1 MPSLAQIEA
10 ADTADKQITDSKVEE
25 APQDIDRR
33 GRQPNSG
40 RGGKR
45 ALEGMARDPIA
56 KMGQRVREE
65 GTPEKVCCVVVPAHK
80 CLPSEFHFLRISA

>member
-1 MPSLAQIEA
+1 
-10 ADTADKQITDSKVEE
+10 
-25 APQDIDRR
+25 
-33 GRQPNSG
+33 
-40 RGGKR
+40 
-45 ALEGMARDPIA
+45 MARDPIA